1 MYRDSDWDN
10 IHLADEGGI
19 EARTRSLKRRTY
31 NVKGPNHLW
40 YIDLN
45 HSLIRWY
52 RIIFKVV
59 DGFSLLT
66 VSLRCIENNKA
77 SAILSCFLKCVVN
90 TYGMPGRVRS
100 DQSRENT
107 SVANF
112 MVEHRGK
119 GRESMLTGKVCTTSK
134 YSGFGGMCLH
144 VFLHSLTIFLHLSKT
159 IQFLIFSMR

>member
-59 DGFSLLT
+59 DGFSLL
-66 VSLRCIENNKA
+66 
-77 SAILSCFLKCVVN
+77 FLYDALKITKQVQ
-90 TYGMPGRVRS
+90 YYH
-100 DQSRENT
+100 
-107 SVANF
+107 AF
-112 MVEHRGK
+112 
-119 GRESMLTGKVCTTSK
+119 
-134 YSGFGGMCLH
+134 
-144 VFLHSLTIFLHLSKT
+144 
-159 IQFLIFSMR
+159 